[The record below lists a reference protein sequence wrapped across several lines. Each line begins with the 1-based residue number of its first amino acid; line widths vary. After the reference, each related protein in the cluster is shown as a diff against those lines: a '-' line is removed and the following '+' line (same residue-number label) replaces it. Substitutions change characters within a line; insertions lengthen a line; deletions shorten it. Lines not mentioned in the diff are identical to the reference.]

1 MRAARA
7 AAGAA
12 CAVALAAGCGGS
24 GLGTGSGGT
33 QSHTL
38 TVDAASSLTGAFTDL
53 ETTFRKQHPGW
64 TVTLNLAGSDQLA
77 AQVEAGQRADVFAGA
92 SPKYPEELQAK
103 NLLGATTDFATNTL
117 VLVVPAANPAHLS
130 SVADLAASHA
140 KLVVGDPAVPLGA
153 YTETVLGNLGIA
165 ASSLNVVSQ
174 EPDAKSVLAK
184 VQSGA
189 ADAAFV
195 YVTDALSAGSQVM
208 QITLPAAAQAT
219 AVYPI
224 GVLSGSPNAK
234 AAKWWVDLVTGPAG
248 QAELKKLGFGAPPS
262 S

>member
-1 MRAARA
+1 VRQGRSTAAVLL
-7 AAGAA
+7 
-12 CAVALAAGCGGS
+12 AVLAAGCGGS
-24 GLGTGSGGT
+24 SGGGSSGSG
-33 QSHTL
+33 SHTL

-53 ETTFRKQHPGW
+53 SAAFKRRHPGW

-103 NLLGATTDFATNTL
+103 NLLGATKNFATNTL
-117 VLVVPAANPAHLS
+117 VLVVPASNPAHIT
-130 SVADLAASHA
+130 SVADLARTHA
-140 KLVVGDPAVPLGA
+140 KLVIGDPTVPLGS
-153 YTETVLGNLGIA
+153 YTQTVLANLGIA
-165 ASSLNVVSQ
+165 EPSLNVVSQ

-184 VQSGA
+184 VTTGA

-195 YVTDALSAGSQVM
+195 YVTDALSAGSQVRR
-208 QITLPAAAQAT
+208 ITLPAAAQAT

-224 GVLSGSPNAK
+224 GVVTGSRNAE
-234 AAKWWVDLVTGPAG
+234 AARWWVDLVTGPAG
-248 QAELKKLGFGAPPS
+248 QAELRRLGFGAPPS